1 MLFAT
6 KLAASEVAAAAERAK
21 LVKEAKLRADAAAK
35 EAAKEATERAQAAFE
50 LERKMAAEKLKALEV
65 KAKDALKRAE
75 LEEAL
80 KTLDMGKLVER
91 LRTAVQSDEK
101 GEHVTVEC
109 CCVRLAA
116 LVKDDSKQ
124 RTKAAVS
131 GALHVLS
138 GVMRSE
144 RHSTNVLIL
153 EQCCAALASI
163 LKASGLQHAA
173 AEARC
178 LKALAQTLT
187 TMERHGLAAIK
198 QIVHKNDEMRNK
210 ALAEGIREDWM
221 PKEAEGKKRPGF
233 DRNAT
238 VAAP

>member
-1 MLFAT
+1 
-6 KLAASEVAAAAERAK
+6 
-21 LVKEAKLRADAAAK
+21 
-35 EAAKEATERAQAAFE
+35 
-50 LERKMAAEKLKALEV
+50 MAAEKLKALEV

-144 RHSTNVLIL
+144 RHSTNVLVL

-210 ALAEGIREDWM
+210 ALAEGIQEDWM

>member
-1 MLFAT
+1 M
-6 KLAASEVAAAAERAK
+6 
-21 LVKEAKLRADAAAK
+21 
-35 EAAKEATERAQAAFE
+35 
-50 LERKMAAEKLKALEV
+50 
-65 KAKDALKRAE
+65 
-75 LEEAL
+75 

-91 LRTAVQSDEK
+91 LRPAVQSDEK

-187 TMERHGLAAIK
+187 TMERHGLAPSSRLS
-198 QIVHKNDEMRNK
+198 QEYEMRNK
-210 ALAEGIREDWM
+210 ALAEGIED
-221 PKEAEGKKRPGF
+221 ARGARARSGGF